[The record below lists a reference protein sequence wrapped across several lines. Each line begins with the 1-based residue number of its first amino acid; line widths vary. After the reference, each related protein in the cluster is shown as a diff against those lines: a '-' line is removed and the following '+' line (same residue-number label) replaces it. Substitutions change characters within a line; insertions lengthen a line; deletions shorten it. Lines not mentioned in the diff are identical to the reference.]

1 MGRKMKI
8 TDEQLQAELKE
19 GLTVEEIAEKHGM
32 KVLSVKHKMARL
44 GLTEKIMKVEL
55 KTVPAEN
62 CFAYNRFNGDCTC
75 LTVGKCP
82 GEKCGFYKEANQA
95 MEEMRQR
102 VGPGKAYAQN
112 TQAAMMMVKRNQGVS
127 A

>member
-1 MGRKMKI
+1 MVRKI
-8 TDEQLQAELKE
+8 TDEQLQAELKA
-19 GLTVEEIAEKHGM
+19 GLTKEEIAEKHGM
-32 KVLSVKHKMARL
+32 KVHSVKCRMERL
-44 GLTEKIMKVEL
+44 GLAEKSKKAEL

-62 CFAYNRFNGDCTC
+62 CFAYNRFNGDCIC

-95 MEEMRQR
+95 MKEMQR
-102 VGPGKAYAQN
+102 KAGAGNAYAQN
-112 TQAAMMMVKRNQGVS
+112 TQAAMMMVKRNQGIS